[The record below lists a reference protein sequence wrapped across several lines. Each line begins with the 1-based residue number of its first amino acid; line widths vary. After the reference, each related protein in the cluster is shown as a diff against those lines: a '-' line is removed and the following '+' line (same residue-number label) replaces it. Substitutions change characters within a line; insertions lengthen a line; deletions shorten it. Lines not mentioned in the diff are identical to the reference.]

1 MTEIDF
7 LPAGYHRD
15 REKRLRRRW
24 HRVVSIVFAG
34 LVIAGTVGQ
43 WSRVSRDRTRLL
55 HLQSSVATA
64 RAGVPAAAPLQAEL
78 DRLIEYERVIKVLE
92 QDHSLASIL
101 DEVNGLRP
109 PGVSLSEIHWQNPV
123 TTGGTG
129 GTGGHSTS
137 SNSGQPGRSSAITQN
152 PQRPESLF
160 ARGELLNRTLAELSR
175 RQPTLQLI
183 GLAPDHLAMAN
194 YLNALEASN
203 SFVEVRLELSQVQE
217 LNELELQQFQILLKL
232 RPLGQLVAE
241 TKDLSFDKHPAPAAK
256 PVERI
261 APAPQPDF
269 TNEHEIARDI
279 LPHQTAEQ
287 SKLNQSTKN

>member
-1 MTEIDF
+1 MSEIDF

-64 RAGVPAAAPLQAEL
+64 RAGVPEAAPLQAEL
-78 DRLIEYERVIKVLE
+78 DRLIEHERVIKVLE

-123 TTGGTG
+123 STAGIGGTG
-129 GTGGHSTS
+129 GSSAS
-137 SNSGQPGRSSAITQN
+137 SNSGSPGRSSATSQN
-152 PQRPESLF
+152 SQRPESLF
-160 ARGELLNRTLAELSR
+160 APGELLNRTLAELAQ

-203 SFVEVRLELSQVQE
+203 NFVEVRLELSQAQQ
-217 LNELELQQFQILLKL
+217 LNDLELQQFQILLKL
-232 RPLGQLVAE
+232 RPLGQSLTDA
-241 TKDLSFDKHPAPAAK
+241 KDLSFDKHPAPAAK

-261 APAPQPDF
+261 VPAPGPDF

-287 SKLNQSTKN
+287 SKLNKSTKN

>member
-15 REKRLRRRW
+15 REKRLQRRW

-34 LVIAGTVGQ
+34 LVITGTVGQ

-64 RAGVPAAAPLQAEL
+64 RAGVPEAAPLQAEL
-78 DRLIEYERVIKVLE
+78 DRLIEHERVIKVLE

-123 TTGGTG
+123 
-129 GTGGHSTS
+129 STMGNSAS
-137 SNSGQPGRSSAITQN
+137 SNSGHPGRSSATSQN

-160 ARGELLNRTLAELSR
+160 APGELLNRTLAELSQ

-183 GLAPDHLAMAN
+183 GLALDHLAMAN

-203 SFVEVRLELSQVQE
+203 NFVEVRLELSHVRK
-217 LNELELQQFQILLKL
+217 LNDLELQQFQILLKL
-232 RPLGQLVAE
+232 RPLGQFVAG
-241 TKDLSFDKHPAPAAK
+241 TKDLSFDKHPAPEAK

-261 APAPQPDF
+261 APAPRPDF

-279 LPHQTAEQ
+279 VPHQTAEQ
-287 SKLNQSTKN
+287 SKLNKSTKN